1 MIFSFFCFVV
11 LQSVKVGAVDAKL
24 FLSDVV
30 EEDGVEGYGLGLGP
44 AEMVNFLLLSSPQKN
59 KITKTKNKNSNP
71 ELCISLSII
80 YTNSPKQNNN
90 TNNSEHLPT
99 SDGTSKT
106 SNCAKRRAQDQFRPK
121 TTKAQHKREDSDQ
134 TKQHLL
140 QTLVA

>member
-71 ELCISLSII
+71 EIAEPQTHITTL
-80 YTNSPKQNNN
+80 TQ
-90 TNNSEHLPT
+90 TT
-99 SDGTSKT
+99 RSK
-106 SNCAKRRAQDQFRPK
+106 
-121 TTKAQHKREDSDQ
+121 
-134 TKQHLL
+134 
-140 QTLVA
+140 